1 MLLCVL
7 TGFSSGLPLYVSSTM
22 LQAWL
27 HERGVG
33 LQEIGLLTLTGLPY
47 TWKFLWAPLLDRYR
61 LPLLGRR
68 RGWALCMQLALL
80 LCIAAFGLLDPV
92 QSMGNVALLAGAV
105 ALFSATQDVALDAY
119 RRELLPDHELGL
131 GTALYVN
138 AYRLASLVPGSL
150 ALILADHL
158 PWSWVYLIVACF
170 MAVGIVTSVL
180 APEPSAGVG
189 APKTLAEA
197 VVGPFRE
204 FFSRGEHTQAALI
217 LLFMLLYKLGDA
229 MGTAL
234 LVPFY
239 LEVGFSKTVIGTV
252 AKGVAVPAA
261 LVGSLIGGLAIAKAG
276 INRCLWVFGV
286 LQLLSTLGFALLAR
300 VGDEVWM
307 LGCVV
312 GFEYL
317 TGGLGTSAFV
327 AFLSRATDRRFTA
340 TQYALFSS
348 LIALPRTLASAA
360 TGYLI
365 EALGYQGFF
374 AACGLLALPGL
385 ALLGKV
391 APWGATP
398 SLSGPQRAVAPD
410 AAGAGR

>member
-1 MLLCVL
+1 MLLCLL

-22 LQAWL
+22 VQAWL

-68 RGWALCMQLALL
+68 RGWALCMQLALF

-92 QSMGNVALLAGAV
+92 QSMSSVALLAGAV
-105 ALFSATQDVALDAY
+105 ALFSATQDIALDAY

-170 MAVGIVTSVL
+170 MAVGIVTSAL

-189 APKTLAEA
+189 APRTLAEA

-204 FFSRGEHTQAALI
+204 FFSRGEHAQAALL

-261 LVGSLIGGLAIAKAG
+261 LLGSLIGGVAIAKAG
-276 INRCLWVFGV
+276 INRCLWIFGV
-286 LQLLSTLGFALLAR
+286 LQLLSTLCFALLAR
-300 VGDEVWM
+300 AGDQVWV
-307 LGCVV
+307 LGWVV

-348 LIALPRTLASAA
+348 FIALPRTLASAA

-365 EALGYQGFF
+365 EAIGYQGFF
-374 AACGLLALPGL
+374 VLCGVLALPGL
-385 ALLGKV
+385 LLLGKV
-391 APWGATP
+391 APWGAPLLT
-398 SLSGPQRAVAPD
+398 GAEGAVAPD
-410 AAGAGR
+410 PAGAGR